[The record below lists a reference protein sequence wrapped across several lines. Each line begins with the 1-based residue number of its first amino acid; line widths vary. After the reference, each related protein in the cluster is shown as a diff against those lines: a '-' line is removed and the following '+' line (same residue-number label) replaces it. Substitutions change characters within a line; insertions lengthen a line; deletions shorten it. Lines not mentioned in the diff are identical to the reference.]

1 MKYTFKLPCDEPSCN
16 DGTMD
21 YDRDGFDG
29 PYAVQHTCWECNG
42 QGWSQTF
49 EDRYNSISDLLV
61 DYAKLGA
68 YDIEPD
74 TGQYNLDVPNFLKRR
89 GFTHARLK

>member
-1 MKYTFKLPCDEPSCN
+1 MNYTFKTKCDEPSCN

-29 PYAVQHTCWECNG
+29 PSAAQHTCWECDG
-42 QGWSQTF
+42 QGWSRTF
-49 EDRYNSISDLLV
+49 ENHYSSEAELKVEYRRVGYEV
-61 DYAKLGA
+61 F
-68 YDIEPD
+68 DIEVD
-74 TGQYNLDVPNFLKRR
+74 TGQYDLSE